1 MRTNR
6 TILLAFG
13 ISAAFAFGVAG
24 SAAAA
29 PGANAGTL
37 LKQANP
43 ASVVTVA
50 ETKTRK
56 KRRAA
61 PRRQAPRAYYGG
73 PPRAYY
79 GGPPRAYYGGP
90 PRGYYARP
98 VPPPPIDNVGS
109 IIYDGI
115 GYGYNSRTGERYMTC
130 QIDEGYGRVTP
141 CDAGG
146 GGGGGLN

>member
-61 PRRQAPRAYYGG
+61 QRRQA
-73 PPRAYY
+73 
-79 GGPPRAYYGGP
+79 PRAYYGGP

-98 VPPPPIDNVGS
+98 VLPPVDNVGS

-141 CDAGG
+141 CDAGNG
-146 GGGGGLN
+146 GGGGGMN

>member
-13 ISAAFAFGVAG
+13 ISAAFAFGLGG
-24 SAAAA
+24 SATAA

-37 LKQANP
+37 LKQASP
-43 ASVVTVA
+43 ASVVAVA
-50 ETKTRK
+50 ETRTNKNRK

-61 PRRQAPRAYYGG
+61 QRRQA
-73 PPRAYY
+73 
-79 GGPPRAYYGGP
+79 PRAYYGGP

-98 VPPPPIDNVGS
+98 VLPPVDNVGS

-141 CDAGG
+141 CDAGNG
-146 GGGGGLN
+146 GGGGGMN